1 MPRGGEVKI
10 SLPRLTFFKINYNEP
25 TKDIKRA
32 IGRGIFGRCPNCGT
46 VRLFTGYLA
55 VRNRCGDCDESF
67 SQYKTADFPALFTIL
82 LVGVLLVPI
91 LWVGFAVFRPEP
103 HILFSSISGVTAILT
118 LVLLRL
124 VKGANLGYFWAIDE
138 RDRGA

>member
-1 MPRGGEVKI
+1 MDNDGPSKDVK
-10 SLPRLTFFKINYNEP
+10 K
-25 TKDIKRA
+25 A
-32 IGRGIFGRCPNCGT
+32 MGRGMIGRCPKCGNGK
-46 VRLFTGYLA
+46 LFTGYLA
-55 VRNRCGDCDESF
+55 VKDSCADCSESF
-67 SQYKTADFPALFTIL
+67 SEYKTADLPALFTIL
-82 LVGVLLVPI
+82 LVGVLLVPM

-103 HILFSSISGVTAILT
+103 LVLFIYISGFTVILT